1 MEYITAIVKKVRPF
15 VSILIFFGVFTVV
28 FMLVSGTIKYT
39 LPFIIGII
47 AASILEKPTE
57 DSY

>member
-28 FMLVSGTIKYT
+28 FMLVSGTINFQYPLSIRSAFQT
-39 LPFIIGII
+39 IVRGI
-47 AASILEKPTE
+47 AA
-57 DSY
+57 